1 MKKILL
7 LLTITLVISI
17 GASSQTDEFK
27 ALFIF
32 NFTKYLEWPSYLKQR
47 DFVIGVFGISGIS
60 KELEIIAQKQK
71 IGNQKIVVKTFLAL
85 DKIVECQILYITPAK
100 SKLINEVISKIG
112 NSSTL
117 LISDK
122 EGMALKGAGINYI
135 TTGDRIDYEMNVA
148 NIQKRGLKI
157 NHSLLLLGKTVS
169 N

>member
-1 MKKILL
+1 MKRILL

-17 GASSQTDEFK
+17 SASSQSDEFK

-32 NFTKYLEWPSYLKQR
+32 NFTKYIEWPSHLKQK

-60 KELEIIAQKQK
+60 KQLEIIAQKQK
-71 IGNQKIVVKTFLAL
+71 IGNQKIVVKTFLSL

-100 SKLINEVISKIG
+100 SKLINQVISKIG